1 MSSFVSVDQ
10 VERTFPLGGGK
21 EYIALKGIDL
31 LTQYDRRIRSA
42 HWRSRHARR

>member
-10 VERTFPLGGGK
+10 VEKTFPLGGGK

-31 LTQYDRRIRSA
+31 DIKKVNLFP
-42 HWRSRHARR
+42 